1 MLLQKCWAPV
11 PWMLEATIVLQLV
24 LGKTD
29 EAIIMAVLLLVHVL
43 VSFVQER
50 RAHNALALLQRRLAV
65 QARVLRD
72 GRWQLVPAQE
82 LVPGD
87 VLHVRM
93 GDLAPADFRVLEGQV
108 LLDQAVLTGESLPV
122 EASVGAP
129 ACLYRDDDHTG

>member
-1 MLLQKCWAPV
+1 MNICV
-11 PWMLEATIVLQLV
+11 QL
-24 LGKTD
+24 
-29 EAIIMAVLLLVHVL
+29 A
-43 VSFVQER
+43 
-50 RAHNALALLQRRLAV
+50 ALLQRRLAV

-93 GDLAPADFRVLEGQV
+93 GGLAPADFRVLEGQV

-129 ACLYRDDDHTG
+129 AYAGTTIKRGEATGVVTTTGQQTAFGTTAELVRTARATSHLESVILTIVKYLVAFDSK